1 MDIMVGLLSKIGL
14 DLMFILLQ
22 EIRMEGGTVSLI
34 LFKVITD

>member
-1 MDIMVGLLSKIGL
+1 MVGLLSKIGFG
-14 DLMFILLQ
+14 LMFILLQ